1 MVYLIVT
8 KWVGDGFKAKLFS
21 LFEICHPF
29 GNKNCYKNW
38 KQLGSVWIGLILLKL
53 KIYCWNHCSKIIFK
67 YVNSAVG
74 PIFNEKIDKKMKFVG
89 LWTVH
94 GCTVHGKL
102 VKSWCYCSCTVH
114 KQ

>member
-74 PIFNEKIDKKMKFVG
+74 PIFNEKIDKKWN
-89 LWTVH
+89 LWVRE
-94 GCTVHGKL
+94 
-102 VKSWCYCSCTVH
+102 
-114 KQ
+114 